1 VQLVPVL
8 SNKDNMNITIYS
20 QPHCPACDA
29 LKMEYKQ
36 KDIPFTEIIIGKDIA
51 VAEFREL
58 YPKVRSV
65 PYVVTE

>member
-1 VQLVPVL
+1 
-8 SNKDNMNITIYS
+8 MNITIYS
-20 QPHCPACDA
+20 QPHCPACDK